1 MPSTQ
6 DFLLRTA
13 EPRDFAAMCELLSQL
28 TVLDGPCGPPT
39 RGDWERMLAG
49 AAAREQSI
57 VVAEDAHSGA
67 LLGTTSLIVEHKLI
81 RGCGRVGHVEDVV
94 THEKARGRGVGRA
107 LLGRLAELAR
117 EAGCY
122 KVILDCADKN
132 AAFYEKSGYRRAEL
146 QMRLDLGPPQRGAR
160 PPAPAPSKRVLSLLS
175 ASTEI
180 VCRLGC
186 AHLLVRRSRGCTR
199 GQAVHSVSSRL
210 LLMYRSAAR
219 TAATTLRSRRRCR
232 WRPRRASTQTRR
244 RCSWTR
250 RSARRRRLA
259 AQSTRFAPSLCA
271 ASGRTSSSRRSSSS
285 LHFSSL
291 LASSLLFTS
300 LLFSQEQCRI
310 CAVTP
315 EDVDAACVALPSTAL
330 VTIMPVTLDDVLG
343 DVVTIAAALGAPE
356 RGRRLVAH
364 MRARLG
370 AIAPLVPAGAPAPRV
385 AHLRGSRL
393 RTCLGHVPRTC
404 RGHVC

>member
-1 MPSTQ
+1 MSATQ
-6 DFLLRTA
+6 DYLLRTA

-28 TVLDGPCGPPT
+28 TVIDGPCGPPT

-57 VVAEDAHSGA
+57 VVAEDTHSGA
-67 LLGTTSLIVEHKLI
+67 LLGTASLIVEHKLI

-94 THEKARGRGVGRA
+94 THEKARGCGVGRA

-160 PPAPAPSKRVLSLLS
+160 PPAPAPSNLRVLSLLS

-186 AHLLVRRSRGCTR
+186 AHLLVGRSHGCDDPPL
-199 GQAVHSVSSRL
+199 A
-210 LLMYRSAAR
+210 
-219 TAATTLRSRRRCR
+219 TALPVVTA
-232 WRPRRASTQTRR
+232 PRVDPN
-244 RCSWTR
+244 
-250 RSARRRRLA
+250 
-259 AQSTRFAPSLCA
+259 APSLQLDEAVRAQA
-271 ASGRTSSSRRSSSS
+271 AAGGPIYQIRSALVRS
-285 LHFSSL
+285 LRPDVII
-291 LASSLLFTS
+291 T
-300 LLFSQEQCRI
+300 QEQCRI

-330 VTIMPVTLDDVLG
+330 VSIMPVTLDDVLG

-385 AHLRGSRL
+385 AHLEWL
-393 RTCLGHVPRTC
+393 R
-404 RGHVC
+404 

>member
-1 MPSTQ
+1 MGVACSDAARAGSVYTASLVHFSANLELAAFDAAAAARSGPLLAPSATSMPSTQ

-67 LLGTTSLIVEHKLI
+67 LLGTASLIVEHKLV

-210 LLMYRSAAR
+210 LPCTGRPLARLRRPSARDGAAGGDRAAR
-219 TAATTLRSRRRCR
+219 RPKRAVAAAGRGGPRAGGG
-232 WRPRRASTQTRR
+232 WRPNLPDSLRACAQPPAGRHR
-244 RCSWTR
+244 H
-250 RSARRRRLA
+250 AGA
-259 AQSTRFAPSLCA
+259 A
-271 ASGRTSSSRRSSSS
+271 
-285 LHFSSL
+285 
-291 LASSLLFTS
+291 LLFTS
-300 LLFSQEQCRI
+300 LPFSPRLFSSLPFSSRRSNAASAPSLRRTLTRPVWLCPPRHSSPSCRSR
-310 CAVTP
+310 
-315 EDVDAACVALPSTAL
+315 STTCSA
-330 VTIMPVTLDDVLG
+330 TL
-343 DVVTIAAALGAPE
+343 
-356 RGRRLVAH
+356 
-364 MRARLG
+364 
-370 AIAPLVPAGAPAPRV
+370 
-385 AHLRGSRL
+385 
-393 RTCLGHVPRTC
+393 
-404 RGHVC
+404 